1 MTNGMLGPDGRL
13 SLDGKEG
20 FPSPAEMPKSAG
32 PAWGSS
38 ARFANESNSQE
49 SSVQTNDSGSEM
61 KTALVALA
69 WNALWLIL
77 LVYTAY
83 SHFKIL
89 DAGGVVSGES
99 WIHTAYKTVAV
110 AWFVGLVLMFYSKV
124 KTAPVEEP
132 GVRSQLDIMNKYS
145 TVMLAVPFVI
155 IAAIIIIIMWRTRSY
170 GQSSA
175 AVQQAHRRR
184 VG

>member
-1 MTNGMLGPDGRL
+1 MSNGILGPDGKPP
-13 SLDGKEG
+13 SDGKEG
-20 FPSPAEMPKSAG
+20 FPSPPEMSKSAG
-32 PAWGSS
+32 PVWGSS
-38 ARFANESNSQE
+38 ARVANESYSQE
-49 SSVQTNDSGSEM
+49 SSLQTNDSGSEM
-61 KTALVALA
+61 QTALVAVA

-83 SHFKIL
+83 SHFKIV

-99 WIHTAYKTVAV
+99 WIYTAYKTVAV

-155 IAAIIIIIMWRTRSY
+155 IAVIIIIIMWRTRSY
-170 GQSSA
+170 GQSST
-175 AVQQAHRRR
+175 AVQRAHRRR